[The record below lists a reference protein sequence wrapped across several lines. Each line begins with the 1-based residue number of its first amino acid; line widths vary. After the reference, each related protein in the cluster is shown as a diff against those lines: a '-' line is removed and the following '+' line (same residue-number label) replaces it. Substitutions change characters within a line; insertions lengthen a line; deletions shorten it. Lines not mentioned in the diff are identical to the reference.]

1 MSNLHEAHDL
11 ADEISTA
18 MSVQYATK
26 RKLSGAALQSAVDYR
41 ADRLKRR
48 QDDREAADAALEDRI
63 SREVVRIVGRVAS
76 DPAYCARIVTEAEIP
91 LHQLRVRLHG
101 ESMTWQR
108 AVFDLLHM
116 AARKDDPEA
125 IATAAETIRAEVER
139 AVERDAAVYGIA
151 AQTVAMDEDY

>member
-1 MSNLHEAHDL
+1 MSDLH
-11 ADEISTA
+11 
-18 MSVQYATK
+18 
-26 RKLSGAALQSAVDYR
+26 ALQSAIDYR
-41 ADRLKRR
+41 YDRLKRQ

-76 DPAYCARIVTEAEIP
+76 DPAYCARIVSEAEIP

-101 ESMTWQR
+101 ESMSFER

-125 IATAAETIRAEVER
+125 IAVAAETIRAEVER
-139 AVERDAAVYGIA
+139 AIERDESVYGIA

>member
-1 MSNLHEAHDL
+1 MSNIHEAHDL

-48 QDDREAADAALEDRI
+48 QDDRDAADAALEDRI

-76 DPAYCARIVTEAEIP
+76 DPAYCARIVSEAEIP
-91 LHQLRVRLHG
+91 LHELRVRLHG

-125 IATAAETIRAEVER
+125 IAVAAETIRAEVER
-139 AVERDAAVYGIA
+139 AIERDAAVYGIA